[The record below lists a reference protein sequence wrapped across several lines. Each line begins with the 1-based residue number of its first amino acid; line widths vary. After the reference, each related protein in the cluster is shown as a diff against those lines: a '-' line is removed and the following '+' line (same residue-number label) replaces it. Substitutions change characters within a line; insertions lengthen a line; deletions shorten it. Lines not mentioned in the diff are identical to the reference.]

1 MGLIK
6 TILIIL
12 LFYYGFKILSRFFG
26 PFILKYFTKKAT
38 ERFGG
43 QFRDFNNQKQQQP
56 QQKEGEITIDKMP
69 NNKSS
74 NKTVGEYV
82 DYEEID

>member
-1 MGLIK
+1 M
-6 TILIIL
+6 
-12 LFYYGFKILSRFFG
+12 FA
-26 PFILKYFTKKAT
+26 PVILKYFTKKAT

-43 QFRDFNNQKQQQP
+43 QFRDFKNQNQQHP
-56 QQKEGEITIDKMP
+56 PKKEGEITIDKMP
-69 NNKSS
+69 KNKTS